1 MTSLGAAA
9 GFLLLFFSCA
19 GKLSLLY
26 IYICMYLLVVS
37 KLMEENKLWNF
48 SCL

>member
-26 IYICMYLLVVS
+26 ICMYLLVVS